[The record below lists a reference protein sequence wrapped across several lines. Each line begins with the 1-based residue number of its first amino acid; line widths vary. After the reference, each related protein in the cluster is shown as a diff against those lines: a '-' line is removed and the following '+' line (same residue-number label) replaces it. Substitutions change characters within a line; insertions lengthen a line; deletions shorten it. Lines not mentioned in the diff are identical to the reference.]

1 MFAEHNENQ
10 NRYRS
15 KFNTRVKDLDNHQF
29 KVDLMPFKQRKIGE
43 DERENEEDR
52 NQIPQMASMITD
64 RDQKT

>member
-15 KFNTRVKDLDNHQF
+15 KLNTRVKDLDNHQF
-29 KVDLMPFKQRKIGE
+29 KVDLIPFKQRKIGE

>member
-1 MFAEHNENQ
+1 MPLKQ
-10 NRYRS
+10 K
-15 KFNTRVKDLDNHQF
+15 KF
-29 KVDLMPFKQRKIGE
+29 GE